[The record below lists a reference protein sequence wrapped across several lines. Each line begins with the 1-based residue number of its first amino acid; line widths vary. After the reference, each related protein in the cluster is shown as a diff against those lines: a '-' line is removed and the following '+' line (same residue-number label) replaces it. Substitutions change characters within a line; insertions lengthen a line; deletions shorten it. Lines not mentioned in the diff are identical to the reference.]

1 MTDLLPGN
9 TILPIEEKEETS
21 LTSLSLSV
29 DRPTII
35 LASNDVNDQSLF
47 LNGLTQNILI
57 LYHLFESLGYC
68 VYLLQHGSNSSS
80 EKRTF
85 LNSYRTIS
93 TQELIMKPRN
103 IKALIEIGMSLDAI
117 SRNYLRSIGATI
129 VKLYL
134 GNILNIDI
142 ETIQNCK
149 SIFFHHHIV
158 GEIDEIWTSPHY
170 QQHIDYAAL
179 LNRTELDH
187 GRVVPYVWDPCFLT
201 QYGTK
206 ETLEWVPPSSWEQT
220 DVVIMDPNIS
230 FQKCFFY
237 PLLLLEA
244 YSKKHPEWKG
254 KIHVINGDR
263 IKMSGN
269 AHHTFL
275 SSLSLFHASRIILY
289 PRKTIHTALKEHR
302 SACFFTHQWNNEY
315 NYMTLELLYCNYPI
329 LHNSEGWSPYG
340 YYYSINQWEKAIE
353 QVHRA
358 ISAHQVN
365 RYIYQTHAA
374 QLIWKHSVHHP
385 RIQERWRAILA
396 DI

>member
-1 MTDLLPGN
+1 MTELLPGN

-29 DRPTII
+29 DRPVII

-68 VYLLQHGSNSSS
+68 VYLLQHGSNSTSD
-80 EKRTF
+80 KKTF
-85 LNSYRTIS
+85 IQSYRTIT

-117 SRNYLRSIGATI
+117 SRNYLRSIGSKI
-129 VKLYL
+129 IKLYL

-142 ETIQNCK
+142 ETVQNCK

-187 GRVVPYVWDPCFLT
+187 GRVVPYVWDSCFLT

-206 ETLEWVPPSSWEQT
+206 ETMEWTPPSSWELT
-220 DVVIMDPNIS
+220 DFVIMDPNIS

-244 YSKKHPEWKG
+244 YSKRHPEWKG
-254 KIHVINGDR
+254 KVHVINGDR
-263 IKMSGN
+263 IKLSGN
-269 AHHTFL
+269 AQNTFL
-275 SSLSLFHASRIILY
+275 SSLSLFHASRIVLY
-289 PRKTIHTALKEHR
+289 PRKTIHVALKEHR
-302 SACFFTHQWNNEY
+302 SACFLTHQWNNEY

-340 YYYSINQWEKAIE
+340 YYYSINEWEKAIE
-353 QVHRA
+353 RVHQA
-358 ISAHQVN
+358 ISAHRVN